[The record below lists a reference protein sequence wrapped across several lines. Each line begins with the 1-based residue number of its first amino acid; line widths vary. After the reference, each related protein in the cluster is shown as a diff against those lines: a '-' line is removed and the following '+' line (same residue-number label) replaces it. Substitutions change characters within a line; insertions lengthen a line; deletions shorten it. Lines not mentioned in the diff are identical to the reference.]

1 MLAAT
6 TIGTEG
12 RFVGVKS
19 AFHELDYSSP
29 PALAEDD
36 WRIDDPRTLG

>member
-12 RFVGVKS
+12 RFVDDKS
-19 AFHELDYSSP
+19 AFHELDYSPP

-36 WRIDDPRTLG
+36 WQSDDPRTLV